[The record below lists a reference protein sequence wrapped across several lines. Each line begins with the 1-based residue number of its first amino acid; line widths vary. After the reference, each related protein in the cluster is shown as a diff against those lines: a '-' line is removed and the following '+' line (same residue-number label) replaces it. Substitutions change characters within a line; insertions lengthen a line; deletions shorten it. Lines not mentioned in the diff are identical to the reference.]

1 MQGSRTDMHLLGA
14 EEVEQSLQR
23 ENLLVLA
30 LGASAAPAG
39 ALGSSPRG
47 RKNRAAGAQGSFA
60 GPSRARRLCVTAV
73 GTIASLLVTPL
84 FATARPERCCAAPPS
99 FCCWG
104 SSAPRLLACCPWHS
118 WSARGHR
125 VAEGPLMGHL
135 ILTLS
140 PEKRRGWKAKLVSC
154 PAWLSYGLSTRSQGA
169 AQRDPGLRWP
179 TQHTPQGRVF
189 SPFLV
194 CTVPEAKRRHC

>member
-140 PEKRRGWKAKLVSC
+140 PEKRRGWKSKAGFLPCLALLWSQHKEPGSSPKGPWAPVAH
-154 PAWLSYGLSTRSQGA
+154 PA
-169 AQRDPGLRWP
+169 
-179 TQHTPQGRVF
+179 HTSR
-189 SPFLV
+189 
-194 CTVPEAKRRHC
+194 